1 MNIMQTGGNT
11 TIIAKITKTLI
22 QEVMIM
28 EVQQVLEKNRTMH
41 DMMRRATVDALD
53 MQQAAEQLH
62 SLLQCGVYMI
72 DKDGE
77 VLGMRDSDSMQM
89 FSVAELE
96 EHHCCNDTIAWLFA
110 SQKPVY
116 NQACGENYCSVLPVC
131 NQFGQIGVLLC
142 GQDNHVFA
150 EDQQLLMEYGAT
162 LVSVMMMRA
171 ASRKA
176 ETEARKKN
184 VVQLALEVLSY
195 SELEAVK
202 YIFHEIN
209 GSEGFLVASKLAEE
223 YKLTRSVIVNALRKL
238 ESAGVID
245 ARSLGMKGTYIK
257 ILNDYLYEELEPTA
271 TL

>member
-1 MNIMQTGGNT
+1 MNIMQIGGNT
-11 TIIAKITKTLI
+11 TIITKITKTVI
-22 QEVMIM
+22 REVTIM
-28 EVQQVLEKNRTMH
+28 ELQQVLEKNRAMH

-53 MQQAAEQLH
+53 MQQAAEQLQQ
-62 SLLQCGVYMI
+62 LLQCGVYMV
-72 DKDGE
+72 DQEGE
-77 VLGMRDSDSMQM
+77 LLGIEGSDNMQI
-89 FSVAELE
+89 FSYNELE
-96 EHHCCNDTIAWLFA
+96 EHQCCAETIQWLFA
-110 SQKPVY
+110 SQQSVF
-116 NQACGENYCSVLPVC
+116 NQPCGESYCSVLPVR

-142 GQDNHVFA
+142 GQDHRIA
-150 EDQQLLMEYGAT
+150 LQEDQILMEYAAT

-171 ASRKA
+171 ANRKA

-257 ILNDYLYEELEPTA
+257 ILNDYLYEELEA
-271 TL
+271 I

>member
-1 MNIMQTGGNT
+1 MG
-11 TIIAKITKTLI
+11 
-22 QEVMIM
+22 
-28 EVQQVLEKNRTMH
+28 VQQVLEKNRAMH

-53 MQQAAEQLH
+53 YQQAAEQLH
-62 SLLQCGVYMI
+62 NLLQCSIYMV

-77 VLGMRDSDSMQM
+77 LLGMNDSDNMQM
-89 FSVAELE
+89 FSLNELE
-96 EHHCCNDTIAWLFA
+96 EHHCCADTVRWLFA
-110 SQKPVY
+110 SQQPVY
-116 NQACGENYCSVLPVC
+116 NQVCGDNYCSIFPVR
-131 NQFGQIGVLLC
+131 NQYGQIGVLLC
-142 GQDNHVFA
+142 GQDNHLFA
-150 EDQQLLMEYGAT
+150 EDEQLLAEYGAT
-162 LVSVMMMRA
+162 LAAVIMMRA
-171 ASRKA
+171 ANRKA

-202 YIFHEIN
+202 YIFQEIN

-257 ILNDYLYEELEPTA
+257 ILNDYLYEELEA
-271 TL
+271 I

>member
-1 MNIMQTGGNT
+1 MNIMQISGNT
-11 TIIAKITKTLI
+11 TIITKITKTFYSGGSTMDL
-22 QEVMIM
+22 
-28 EVQQVLEKNRTMH
+28 QQVLEKNRTMH

-53 MQQAAEQLH
+53 LQQAAEQLQG
-62 SLLQCGVYMI
+62 LLQCGIYMV

-77 VLGMRDSDSMQM
+77 LLGLKDSDHMQM
-89 FSVAELE
+89 FSLDELE
-96 EHHCCNDTIAWLFA
+96 SRHCCADTTAWLLTP
-110 SQKPVY
+110 QQPVY
-116 NQACGENYCSVLPVC
+116 NQPCGSNYCSILPVR

-142 GQDNHVFA
+142 GQDTAVCT
-150 EDQQLLMEYGAT
+150 EEQQLMMEYAAT
-162 LVSVMMMRA
+162 LVAVMMMRA

-202 YIFHEIN
+202 YIFHEID

-257 ILNDYLYEELEPTA
+257 ILNDYLYEELEA
-271 TL
+271 I

>member
-1 MNIMQTGGNT
+1 
-11 TIIAKITKTLI
+11 
-22 QEVMIM
+22 M
-28 EVQQVLEKNRTMH
+28 EVQQVLEKNRVMH

-53 MQQAAEQLH
+53 MQQVADQLH
-62 SLLQCGVYMI
+62 GLLQCGIYMI

-77 VLGMRDSDSMQM
+77 LLGMKDSDNMQM
-89 FSVAELE
+89 FSLTELE
-96 EHHCCNDTIAWLFA
+96 AQHCCIETMQWLFT
-110 SQKPVY
+110 SQQPVY
-116 NQACGENYCSVLPVC
+116 NQLCGGNYCSILPVR

-142 GQDNHVFA
+142 GQDTTICT
-150 EDQQLLMEYGAT
+150 EEQQMIMEYAAT
-162 LVSVMMMRA
+162 LVAVMMMRA
-171 ASRKA
+171 ANRKA

-202 YIFHEIN
+202 YIFHEIDGN
-209 GSEGFLVASKLAEE
+209 EGFLVASKLAEE

-257 ILNDYLYEELEPTA
+257 ILNDYLYEELEA
-271 TL
+271 I

>member
-11 TIIAKITKTLI
+11 TIIAKITKTFI
-22 QEVMIM
+22 QEVLIM

-62 SLLQCGVYMI
+62 LLLQCGIYMI

-77 VLGMRDSDSMQM
+77 LLGIRDSDRMQM

-96 EHHCCNDTIAWLFA
+96 EHHCCNDTTAWLFA

-116 NQACGENYCSVLPVC
+116 NQLCGENYCSVLPVC

-142 GQDNHVFA
+142 GQDDNVFA
-150 EDQQLLMEYGAT
+150 EDQQLLMEYAAT

-209 GSEGFLVASKLAEE
+209 GNEGFLVASKLAEE

-257 ILNDYLYEELEPTA
+257 ILNDYLYEELEA
-271 TL
+271 I

>member
-1 MNIMQTGGNT
+1 M
-11 TIIAKITKTLI
+11 
-22 QEVMIM
+22 
-28 EVQQVLEKNRTMH
+28 
-41 DMMRRATVDALD
+41 
-53 MQQAAEQLH
+53 
-62 SLLQCGVYMI
+62 
-72 DKDGE
+72 
-77 VLGMRDSDSMQM
+77 
-89 FSVAELE
+89 
-96 EHHCCNDTIAWLFA
+96 
-110 SQKPVY
+110 
-116 NQACGENYCSVLPVC
+116 LPVC

-142 GQDNHVFA
+142 GQDDNVFA
-150 EDQQLLMEYGAT
+150 EDQQLLMEYAAT

-209 GSEGFLVASKLAEE
+209 GNEGFLVASKLAEE

-257 ILNDYLYEELEPTA
+257 ILNDYLYEELEA
-271 TL
+271 I

>member
-1 MNIMQTGGNT
+1 
-11 TIIAKITKTLI
+11 
-22 QEVMIM
+22 M
-28 EVQQVLEKNRTMH
+28 EAQLVLEKNRVMH

-53 MQQAAEQLH
+53 LQQVVEQLYG
-62 SLLQCGVYMI
+62 LLQCGIYMI
-72 DKDGE
+72 DNEGELLCMKDAD
-77 VLGMRDSDSMQM
+77 RMQM
-89 FSVAELE
+89 FSMTELE
-96 EHHCCNDTIAWLFA
+96 EHHCCAETLQWLFA
-110 SQKPVY
+110 SQHPVY
-116 NQACGENYCSVLPVC
+116 NQACADNYCSILPVR

-142 GQDNHVFA
+142 GQD
-150 EDQQLLMEYGAT
+150 ETICTEEQQMIMEYAAT
-162 LVSVMMMRA
+162 LVAVMMMRT

-202 YIFHEIN
+202 YIFHEIDGN
-209 GSEGFLVASKLAEE
+209 EGFLVASKLAEE

-257 ILNDYLYEELEPTA
+257 ILNDYLYEELEA
-271 TL
+271 I

>member
-1 MNIMQTGGNT
+1 MNKKRIFPYDWSRM
-11 TIIAKITKTLI
+11 
-22 QEVMIM
+22 
-28 EVQQVLEKNRTMH
+28 
-41 DMMRRATVDALD
+41 
-53 MQQAAEQLH
+53 
-62 SLLQCGVYMI
+62 
-72 DKDGE
+72 
-77 VLGMRDSDSMQM
+77 
-89 FSVAELE
+89 SVAEIEDNIKYLRKNYKKHKVVHKGNSIYIDNVCICWYAKTKPDVPFKIIYSSFDIERALDINNRTFVASDGTVFQE
-96 EHHCCNDTIAWLFA
+96 EQQML
-110 SQKPVY
+110 
-116 NQACGENYCSVLPVC
+116 
-131 NQFGQIGVLLC
+131 
-142 GQDNHVFA
+142 A
-150 EDQQLLMEYGAT
+150 EYAAT

-171 ASRKA
+171 ANRKA

-257 ILNDYLYEELEPTA
+257 ILNDYLYEELEA
-271 TL
+271 I